1 MLVLKIK
8 GKNISK
14 FIKRMYDNKIKLY
27 KIKKINENEI
37 NIYINK
43 IDYEKIIKLKTIYE
57 VKLINKT
64 GILKIKENIKK
75 NIPIIISFITS
86 ITIIYLLSKITF
98 KVEIITNNTKLK
110 EELKEELKKN
120 GITPYKIQKNY
131 KELNK
136 IKTKII
142 EKYRNNI
149 EWLEI
154 ENKGTKCI
162 IKLEER
168 IKENE
173 KKENNKTNIIS
184 SKDAIIMNIEAS
196 NGIILKRKGESVKK
210 GEVIISGKINLND
223 EIKEIVEAKGKVM
236 GEVWYKTKVSYPL
249 AYYEE
254 KLTGKKY
261 TRFTIE
267 LFNKEI
273 NLFRKKGK
281 IERKNII
288 KSNIF
293 KLYKNTIYE
302 VEIIDNIYNYDE
314 AIEKALELG
323 RKNITSKLND
333 EEHIIYEKCLKVSL
347 NDSKIELEVFYAVY
361 ENITAYE
368 RIEDNG

>member
-43 IDYEKIIKLKTIYE
+43 IDYERIIKLKTIYE
-57 VKLINKT
+57 VELINKT
-64 GILKIKENIKK
+64 GILKIEENIKK
-75 NIPIIISFITS
+75 NIFLIISLIISIIT
-86 ITIIYLLSKITF
+86 IYLLSKIIF
-98 KVEIITNNTKLK
+98 KVEIITNNKKLK
-110 EELKEELKKN
+110 EELKIELKEN
-120 GITPYKIQKNY
+120 GISIYKIQKNY
-131 KELNK
+131 NELTK
-136 IKTKII
+136 IKTKIMD
-142 EKYRNNI
+142 KYRNNI

-168 IKENE
+168 IKQNE
-173 KKENNKTNIIS
+173 EQEKSKTNIVS
-184 SKDAIIMNIEAS
+184 AKDAIIMSIEAS
-196 NGIILKRKGESVKK
+196 SGIILKRKGESVKK

-223 EIKEIVEAKGKVM
+223 EVKEVIEAKGKVM

-261 TRFTIE
+261 TRFTLY

-293 KLYKNTIYE
+293 KLYKDTIYE

-323 RKNITSKLND
+323 RKNIKSKLND

-347 NDSKIELEVFYAVY
+347 NDSKIELEIFYAVY

-368 RIEDNG
+368 RIEENG